1 MAWTQSFELR
11 GDRGNDAGGGHMCGI
26 AGVRRFDSEP
36 VSQVTTWVRI
46 MPIAA
51 LAAETTVEG
60 DNFN

>member
-1 MAWTQSFELR
+1 
-11 GDRGNDAGGGHMCGI
+11 MCGI

-51 LAAETTVEG
+51 LAAATTVQA
-60 DNFN
+60 DNFT

>member
-1 MAWTQSFELR
+1 MRVQADLTVPGMRIDE
-11 GDRGNDAGGGHMCGI
+11 H
-26 AGVRRFDSEP
+26 EP
-36 VSQVTTWVRI
+36 PAHEGKEEVTTWVRI